1 LLNAYDVEPGSA
13 TPKIMTMLNFNLWS
27 WNSRLFPGI
36 DSFNVKLG
44 DKVRMRIGNLTMTNH
59 PIHIHGHEFEVTGTD
74 GGPIPSGS
82 RWPEVT
88 TDIAVGQMRQI
99 EFVADELGD
108 WAAHCHKSH
117 HTMNA
122 MGHDIPT
129 MIGADHSG
137 LAAQIQELVPEYM
150 VMGERGMA
158 DMTEMTMPIPDN
170 TAPMMTGDG
179 PFGSVEMGGM
189 FSVLKVRRDQPK
201 QSNVNPGWFK
211 HPADTVAYEVKGE
224 VSEPKRSS
232 AGGSSAMPMKNGV
245 TTEVRVKKPG
255 SHQH

>member
-1 LLNAYDVEPGSA
+1 
-13 TPKIMTMLNFNLWS
+13 
-27 WNSRLFPGI
+27 
-36 DSFNVKLG
+36 
-44 DKVRMRIGNLTMTNH
+44 
-59 PIHIHGHEFEVTGTD
+59 
-74 GGPIPSGS
+74 
-82 RWPEVT
+82 VT

-211 HPADTVAYEVKGE
+211 HPAGTVAYEFKGE